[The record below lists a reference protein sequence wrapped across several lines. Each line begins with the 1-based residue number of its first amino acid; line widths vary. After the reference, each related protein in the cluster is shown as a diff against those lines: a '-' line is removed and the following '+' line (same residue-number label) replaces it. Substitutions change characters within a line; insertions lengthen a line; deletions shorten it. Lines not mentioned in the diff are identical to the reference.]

1 MHRPSRLRVA
11 VLVALAL
18 VACSSQQ
25 RSGKS
30 PEEQLVETRQE
41 LRDTIDRLFT
51 TYGGSEI
58 TGRSSGGSPGTTGGV
73 LGHVVGEADR
83 SLFERQCLA
92 TGRGERPVA
101 VSPKLREFLDRA
113 EVASECRRASDLQR
127 RVTELER
134 EVAGRR

>member
-1 MHRPSRLRVA
+1 MHPRTWLA
-11 VLVALAL
+11 AALVLVLA
-18 VACSSQQ
+18 ACGSSQK

-58 TGRSSGGSPGTTGGV
+58 TGGSGGGAGGTAGDV

-101 VSPKLREFLDRA
+101 VSPKLRDFLDRA
-113 EVASECRRASDLQR
+113 EVAQECRRAAELER

-134 EVAGRR
+134 EVAGGR